1 MRISRRLAQRF
12 TKLQASVDEAKK
24 AYGDLSGYTEESAAK
39 YTQALTAAET
49 VLKNADAS
57 QTEVDQ
63 AKTDL
68 ETAISGLTAKP
79 SPDKVDKTALQSY
92 VDFAKKYADKEEEYT
107 PSTWNAFKA
116 AYDKAQEVL
125 KDEKAAQKEVDDAL
139 EMKPSKEKLEKL
151 KKAIKAAEK
160 KDLSGYTDASVEAY
174 KDVVEKAKAVLSDKE
189 ATAKDVE
196 DMLKT
201 LKDADKL
208 LVEKDN
214 PQEEDK
220 KPSKEKLEALK
231 EAIKAAEKKDLSGYT
246 DASVKAYKDVLEKA
260 KAVLEDKKAT
270 AKDVEDML
278 KALKDAEKLLVKKDD
293 VKEDEDKN
301 PDSQKGQAVQTG
313 DQTPI
318 MFWAFMLVA
327 SAVVIFR
334 RRKRA

>member
-1 MRISRRLAQRF
+1 MRR
-12 TKLQASVDEAKK
+12 KK

-139 EMKPSKEKLEKL
+139 AKLQKAAVDLEMKPSKEKLEEL

-174 KDVVEKAKAVLSDKE
+174 KDVVEKAKTMLSDKE
-189 ATAKDVE
+189 ATATEVE

-220 KPSKEKLEALK
+220 KPSKEQLEALK

-246 DASVKAYKDVLEKA
+246 DASVKAYKDVLEKR
-260 KAVLEDKKAT
+260 KSGIGRQESDGK
-270 AKDVEDML
+270 
-278 KALKDAEKLLVKKDD
+278 
-293 VKEDEDKN
+293 
-301 PDSQKGQAVQTG
+301 
-313 DQTPI
+313 
-318 MFWAFMLVA
+318 
-327 SAVVIFR
+327 R
-334 RRKRA
+334 R

>member
-1 MRISRRLAQRF
+1 MKMRLNADIEAARTALETAVNGLVKRADF

-139 EMKPSKEKLEKL
+139 AKLQKAAVDLEMKPSKEKLEEL

-174 KDVVEKAKAVLSDKE
+174 KDVVEKAK
-189 ATAKDVE
+189 
-196 DMLKT
+196 
-201 LKDADKL
+201 
-208 LVEKDN
+208 N
-214 PQEEDK
+214 
-220 KPSKEKLEALK
+220 
-231 EAIKAAEKKDLSGYT
+231 
-246 DASVKAYKDVLEKA
+246 
-260 KAVLEDKKAT
+260 
-270 AKDVEDML
+270 
-278 KALKDAEKLLVKKDD
+278 
-293 VKEDEDKN
+293 N
-301 PDSQKGQAVQTG
+301 
-313 DQTPI
+313 
-318 MFWAFMLVA
+318 
-327 SAVVIFR
+327 VVR
-334 RRKRA
+334 